1 MPFQLEQGISNS
13 AKDDT
18 AEKSSSDWVEYY
30 KDDDGNVLLY
40 NKKVNIDKE
49 GIVQVWGK
57 RVYSEK
63 GRQRF
68 IQNRMKE
75 GMSTEGYDKLS
86 NTQDLYKID
95 CKKQMVNLLSVV
107 RYDTNGE
114 VMYSKD
120 IEEPEWDHI
129 ILDTVMDTLQRKV
142 CE

>member
-1 MPFQLEQGISNS
+1 
-13 AKDDT
+13 
-18 AEKSSSDWVEYY
+18 VEYY

-107 RYDTNGE
+107 RYDMNGD